1 MIVAMGLMATIIN
14 SLNQS
19 LQTIQGPRGTLKGKH
34 LPLTFILAKAY
45 NNHI

>member
-19 LQTIQGPRGTLKGKH
+19 LQTIQGPQGTLKGKH
-34 LPLTFILAKAY
+34 
-45 NNHI
+45 